1 QATNNTII
9 ATIDSAGTKSRASRQ
24 RRRSDHALHSASGH
38 AGQVNQL
45 AVEKKC
51 RKFSAA
57 FACGC
62 SRIARHVVKDS
73 GERTARA
80 SGQLSATTSAAASVA
95 ARNGALRCGRH
106 SGQAKC
112 ATI

>member
-1 QATNNTII
+1 MAKLPHSSTTPTAQRARLRSGGECALTM
-9 ATIDSAGTKSRASRQ
+9 TKSRASRQ

-57 FACGC
+57 LACGWK
-62 SRIARHVVKDS
+62 RIARHALKAS
-73 GERTARA
+73 GHLSASA
-80 SGQLSATTSAAASVA
+80 SGQLSATTSAAAA
-95 ARNGALRCGRH
+95 AVPRKG
-106 SGQAKC
+106 
-112 ATI
+112 